1 MGDFENKVIVI
12 TGAGQGAGKQLALRF
27 YQEGACVCL
36 LDLNGENLKAVMEEV
51 QPDQTR
57 FAIFPTDVSDSAQVT
72 GAIQEIGRQFGKID
86 ILINNAGE
94 E

>member
-1 MGDFENKVIVI
+1 MGSCPDPADNLERKRTMGDFENKVIVI

-57 FAIFPTDVSDSAQVT
+57 SAS
-72 GAIQEIGRQFGKID
+72 
-86 ILINNAGE
+86 L
-94 E
+94 